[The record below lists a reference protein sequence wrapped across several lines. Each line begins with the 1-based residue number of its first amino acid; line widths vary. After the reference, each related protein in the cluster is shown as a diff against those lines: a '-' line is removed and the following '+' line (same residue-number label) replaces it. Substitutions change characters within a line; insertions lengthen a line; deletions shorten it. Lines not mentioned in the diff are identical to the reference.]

1 MTTTERIEQLRAEAM
16 QAGDREQVAL
26 CDRAL
31 AGDVEAR
38 AECVRVMAETATQIP
53 TDDAL
58 SDAVARVMDAYRMH
72 FSSSAICDEIHAA
85 IVRELVTL
93 MLPPSPGR

>member
-31 AGDVEAR
+31 AGHFESRTECMRVIAEAE
-38 AECVRVMAETATQIP
+38 AQ
-53 TDDAL
+53 
-58 SDAVARVMDAYRMH
+58 H
-72 FSSSAICDEIHAA
+72 
-85 IVRELVTL
+85 
-93 MLPPSPGR
+93 